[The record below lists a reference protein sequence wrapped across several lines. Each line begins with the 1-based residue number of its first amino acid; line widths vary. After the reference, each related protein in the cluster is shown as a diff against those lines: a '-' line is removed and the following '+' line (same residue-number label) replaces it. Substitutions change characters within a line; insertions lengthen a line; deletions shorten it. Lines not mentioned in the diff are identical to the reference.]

1 MADDQGLAKKGGCLK
16 WALVGV
22 GGLFALGVIGAL
34 AGGGGAGDGPPAPG
48 AAPSPAAS
56 ASSAAP
62 EPAAN
67 DPGISA
73 AEFKAIATG
82 MTQAEVTAIVGS
94 PGEVISENELA
105 GIRTVMVKW
114 DGESGFGANANAMFQ
129 NGKLVQKSQFGLE

>member
-1 MADDQGLAKKGGCLK
+1 MADDQGAAKKNGCLK
-16 WALVGV
+16 VAGIGVIALIG
-22 GGLFALGVIGAL
+22 LGVIGAL
-34 AGGGGAGDGPPAPG
+34 AGGGDKPPAAG

-56 ASSAAP
+56 ASPAAP

-105 GIRTVMVKW
+105 GTRTVMVKW

-129 NGKLVQKSQFGLE
+129 NGKLIQKSQFGLE